1 MMNTSTIIKAMVLT
15 WYEMGARIDDVRYD
29 QITGDP
35 ILFLS
40 VPEHSYNIHT
50 NGVEMAGMTLAKRI
64 RDTGIST
71 LSWAFGFNVIFK
83 VKAKIRKGETWTKSD
98 CEIAKREGLRAIRQI
113 DILNMF
119 GDLN

>member
-1 MMNTSTIIKAMVLT
+1 MNTNSIIISMVLA

-50 NGVEMAGMTLAKRI
+50 NGTEMAGMTLAKRI
-64 RDTGIST
+64 HDTGMKT
-71 LSWAFGFNVIFK
+71 LSWVFDVNVTFK